1 MLPVTHS
8 RAPRLVF
15 GRMGTKAKVLIMM
28 PVALL
33 LAAACGG
40 GDSETRATPSPET
53 TGTAELFPVFASSE
67 LVVGDNRFLLGLL
80 DSNDAPIGSP
90 DINIRA
96 KFYFDTEEKPRTETD
111 LDFIWIDKPVRG
123 LYAAQVTFDAEGQ
136 WITELDIEG
145 DGFDSTVRSG
155 FPVLPESMTPALGRR
170 PPASDTP
177 TADDVEELSE
187 ISTDKH
193 PDPAFYQVSIADALE
208 SGKPFV
214 VVFAT
219 PEFCVSQTCG
229 PMLDIVR
236 DVSDAFPDMTFIHV
250 EPYDLDKTPEEL
262 VPVESAVEWGLP
274 SEPWVFVMDGDG
286 LVTAK
291 YEGVLSTGEL
301 RDELSAL

>member
-1 MLPVTHS
+1 MRT
-8 RAPRLVF
+8 RI
-15 GRMGTKAKVLIMM
+15 KVLIMM
-28 PVALL
+28 PAALL
-33 LAAACGG
+33 LAAACGNSDDG
-40 GDSETRATPSPET
+40 TEGRATPSPET
-53 TGTAELFPVFASSE
+53 TETAELFPVFASSE
-67 LVVGDNRFLLGLL
+67 LVVGENRFLLGLL

-90 DINIRA
+90 EINVRA
-96 KFYFDTEEKPRTETD
+96 SFFLGTEEDPSEKTE
-111 LDFIWIDKPVRG
+111 LEFIWIDKPVRG
-123 LYAAQVTFDAEGQ
+123 LYAAQVDFETDGQ
-136 WITELDIEG
+136 WATELVIEG
-145 DGFDSTVRSG
+145 DGFDSTVRSA
-155 FPVLPESMTPALGRR
+155 FEVLTEPATPALGER

-177 TADDVEELSE
+177 TAEDVEKLSE
-187 ISTDKH
+187 ISTAKH
-193 PDPAFYQVSIADALE
+193 PDPDFYNVSIADALK
-208 SGKPFV
+208 SGEPFV

-236 DVSDAFPDMTFIHV
+236 NVSEAFPDVTFIHV